1 MGSERSLTDYIKGCE
16 AKSFVWG
23 SHDCLTFTNGAYRA
37 MYGSGWADD
46 WLGRYM
52 IDGRPMRR
60 DELRKEFGWSTIEDA
75 IDAKLSRAGKYPPR
89 GALVTTKHAQRWVTG
104 VALGICVGHRGVFLS
119 KEGVIYLPLDLID
132 NAWVKQ
138 NDEPSV

>member
-1 MGSERSLTDYIKGCE
+1 MGSNERLTSYIK
-16 AKSFVWG
+16 AVSDTPFVWG
-23 SHDCLTFTNGAYRA
+23 EHDCLTFTNGAYRA

-60 DELRKEFGWSTIEDA
+60 RELISEFGWSNMDAA
-75 IDAKLSRAGKYPPR
+75 IDTKLMRALSPPR

-104 VALGICVGHRGVFLS
+104 VALGICVGTRGVFLG
-119 KEGVIYLPLDLID
+119 KEGVIYMPLEHIEK
-132 NAWVKQ
+132 AWIK
-138 NDEPSV
+138 